1 MKFKRLPLLLSIAS
15 ILVLT
20 SFVAFYPTG
29 APPAKTGSPG
39 DGSNCTECHGGTA
52 TSVTG
57 WITSN
62 IPAGGYTPG
71 QTYQITAT
79 NQLTGTGK
87 FGFEVSPQN
96 AAGTLLGT
104 LVAGTNSQLVGSN
117 KYVTHTNA
125 NTTVSAWTFNW
136 TAPAA
141 GTGTVTFYGA
151 FAKGKPGPVR
161 LSTLVVN
168 ELTVSPPPA
177 AGPISGPAS
186 VCKNNSYTYTV
197 GTIAGATTYV
207 WSVPAGASIVSGQ
220 GTTSISVSFGA
231 GSNSGNVSVYGSNS
245 AGNGAPSN
253 LAVTV
258 NAAPAQPSAISGSAA
273 SCEGSSE
280 SYSVVNTSGVVYT
293 WSVPAGSTITSGQ
306 GTNTITVTVG
316 ANSGNIEVSP
326 SNSCGSG
333 ASQALVLSV
342 SGMPGQASAPM
353 GPDVVDLANEFS
365 SGYSTAGASNA
376 SMYQWEVSPS
386 DAGSITGTGTSC
398 ILTWNG
404 AFLGT
409 VEIRVK
415 AFNECGEGTWSVVKQ
430 TNVINTTGIPEST
443 SANAVIYPNPSMG
456 QFTLAPGMDTEQ
468 VTVNILDA
476 SGKVVY
482 RSQVEGRNSTQMDV
496 SLKSGIYV
504 LVITDGNK
512 ASKHKLFIQ

>member
-15 ILVLT
+15 LLVLT

-62 IPAGGYTPG
+62 IPSGGYTPG

-79 NQLTGTGK
+79 NQLTGSGK

-104 LVAGTNSQLVGSN
+104 LAAGTNSQLVGSN

-125 NTTVSAWTFNW
+125 NTTVSSWTFNW

-186 VCKNNSYTYTV
+186 VCKNNNYTYTV

-207 WSVPAGASIVSGQ
+207 WSVPTGANIISGQ
-220 GTTSISVSFGA
+220 GTTSISVNFGA
-231 GSNSGNVSVYGSNS
+231 SSTSGNVSVYGSNS

-258 NAAPAQPSAISGSAA
+258 NAAPAQPSAISGPAA

-280 SYSVVNTSGVVYT
+280 TYSVVNTSGVIYT

-306 GTNTITVTVG
+306 GTSSITVTIG
-316 ANSGNIEVSP
+316 PNSGEIAVSP

-333 ASQALVLSV
+333 TSQATTISV
-342 SGMPGQASAPM
+342 SGIPGQASAPM
-353 GPDVVDLANEFS
+353 GPDVVDLANEIS
-365 SGYSTAGASNA
+365 TNYSTAGASNGTT
-376 SMYQWEVSPS
+376 YQWEVSPS
-386 DAGSITGTGTSC
+386 EAGSVTGTTTTC
-398 ILTWNG
+398 LVTWNG

-409 VEIRVK
+409 VEIRVR
-415 AFNECGEGTWSVVKQ
+415 ASNDCGEGTWSVVKQ
-430 TNVINTTGIPEST
+430 TTVINTTALPEST
-443 SANAVIYPNPSMG
+443 TAGASIYPNPSQG
-456 QFTLAPGMDTEQ
+456 QFTLNPGMDAEQ
-468 VTVNILDA
+468 VSVNILDA
-476 SGKVVY
+476 SGKLVH
-482 RSQVEGRNSTQMDV
+482 RSQVAGRNATQMDV
-496 SLKSGIYV
+496 NLKAGIYV
-504 LVITDGNK
+504 VVLSDGNK
-512 ASKHKLFIQ
+512 SVKHKLFIQ